1 MENPWCFNLMHNVQ
15 WMSTTMQQNQKLKTV
30 MALLLLFVCVIGFWL
45 FIIFQIKNSAATS
58 IGCGGGI
65 LFFVLVDAYILRLLF
80 RRRGKHFS
88 WFESVEFSPLLHFI
102 ALFITGSIFVV
113 LLLLV
118 KLILSLVS
126 PSTLPL

>member
-1 MENPWCFNLMHNVQ
+1 
-15 WMSTTMQQNQKLKTV
+15 MQQNQKLKTV

-45 FIIFQIKNSAATS
+45 LMIFQIKNSAVTS

-102 ALFITGSIFVV
+102 AVFITGIIFVV

-126 PSTLPL
+126 PSSLPQ

>member
-1 MENPWCFNLMHNVQ
+1 
-15 WMSTTMQQNQKLKTV
+15 
-30 MALLLLFVCVIGFWL
+30 MALSLLFVCVIGYWFL
-45 FIIFQIKNSAATS
+45 MVFVIKKSAVTP

>member
-1 MENPWCFNLMHNVQ
+1 VTP
-15 WMSTTMQQNQKLKTV
+15 
-30 MALLLLFVCVIGFWL
+30 
-45 FIIFQIKNSAATS
+45 

-80 RRRGKHFS
+80 RRRGKYFS
-88 WFESVEFSPLLHFI
+88 MMESVPFSLALHFQ
-102 ALFITGSIFVV
+102 AVFITGSIFVV

-126 PSTLPL
+126 PSTLSL

>member
-1 MENPWCFNLMHNVQ
+1 MHNAHQ
-15 WMSTTMQQNQKLKTV
+15 RSIAIKQKLKTA

-45 FIIFQIKNSAATS
+45 FIIFQIKNSVMTS

-80 RRRGKHFS
+80 RRRGKHFT

-126 PSTLPL
+126 PSSLPQ